1 MKPLALEK
9 ILQSQGYG
17 SRKWCRER
25 IAGGDFRVDGQVFTD
40 PKFEID
46 PSAHAFTVYEE
57 TFHYHAQV
65 YLVLNKPSGYECS
78 RSPTRHPGVLVL
90 LSDPMRRREVQ
101 PVGRLDHDTT
111 GLLLLSDDGGFI
123 HRQSSPKHHVPKT
136 YWAHTSEIV
145 SNGDA
150 EKLTQGVL
158 LNDEPHPIAALSSKV
173 IAAQTLEIVLA
184 EGKYHQVKRM
194 IAAIGHHCDS
204 LERVAIGQLT
214 LTSLALPVGSWR
226 HLSEEERALLI
237 APPDMSP
244 IL

>member
-1 MKPLALEK
+1 LKPISLEK

-25 IAGGDFRVDGQVFTD
+25 IESGDFRVDGQVFTD
-40 PKFEID
+40 PKFSID
-46 PSAHAFTVYEE
+46 PSAHAFTVFEE
-57 TFHYHAQV
+57 HFKFHEKV

-136 YWAHTSEIV
+136 YWAHTSEPV
-145 SNGDA
+145 SAEDA
-150 EKLTQGVL
+150 FKLTQGVQ
-158 LNDEPHPIAALSSKV
+158 LNDEPHPISALSCSV
-173 IAAQTLEIVLA
+173 VASQTLELVLA

-194 IAAIGHHCDS
+194 IAAIGHHCAR

-214 LTSLALPVGSWR
+214 LKNLALPEGAWR
-226 HLSEEERALLI
+226 HLSEPERALLVAEPPL
-237 APPDMSP
+237 AP
-244 IL
+244 

>member
-1 MKPLALEK
+1 MKALALEK

-25 IAGGDFRVDGQVFTD
+25 REGGDFRVDGQVFTD
-40 PKFEID
+40 PKFQID

-57 TFHYHAQV
+57 TFHYHEHV

-90 LSDPMRRREVQ
+90 LSDAMRRREVQ

-123 HRQSSPKHHVPKT
+123 HRQSSPKYHVPKT

-145 SNGDA
+145 SEGDA
-150 EKLTQGVL
+150 EQLKQGVR
-158 LNDEPHPIAALSSKV
+158 LNDEPQPIAALSSKV
-173 IAAQTLEIVLA
+173 IAPQTLEIVLS

-194 IAAIGHHCDS
+194 IAAIGHHCAR
-204 LERVAIGQLT
+204 LERVAIGKLT
-214 LTSLALPVGSWR
+214 LSSLTLPEGSWR
-226 HLSEEERALLI
+226 HLSEEERALLV
-237 APPDMSP
+237 APPNTP
-244 IL
+244 PLN

>member
-1 MKPLALEK
+1 MKLLPLEK

-25 IAGGDFRVDGQVFTD
+25 IEGGDFRVDGQVFTD
-40 PKFEID
+40 PKFQID
-46 PSAHAFTVYEE
+46 PSAHEFCVYEE
-57 TFHYHAQV
+57 HFHYYEQV

-136 YWAHTSEIV
+136 YWAHTSEPV
-145 SNGDA
+145 CDEDA
-150 EKLTQGVL
+150 LKLSQGVL
-158 LNDEPHPIAALSSKV
+158 LNDEPQPICALSSKV
-173 IAAQTLEIVLA
+173 IEAHTLEIVLA

-194 IAAIGHHCDS
+194 IAAIGHHCAR

-214 LTSLALPVGSWR
+214 LPSLGLAEGTWR
-226 HLSEEERALLI
+226 HLTAEELECLSA
-237 APPDMSP
+237 SP
-244 IL
+244 AS